1 MHNVPA
7 LVKGKDLCTLLVNTA
22 DAQRLGL
29 ARGGVAQVSSRV
41 GKVEVAVEV
50 TDDMAEGV
58 VSLPHGW
65 GHDQPGT
72 RLTTAAA
79 HAGVNVNLLTDDL
92 RIDPLSGTAVLNGV
106 RVHVSP
112 AAD

>member
-1 MHNVPA
+1 A
-7 LVKGKDLCTLLVNTA
+7 LVKGKDLCTLLVNTS
-22 DAQRLGL
+22 DARRLGL
-29 ARGGVAQVSSRV
+29 VGGGVAQVASRV

-50 TDDMAEGV
+50 TDDIAEGV

-72 RLTTAAA
+72 RLTTATA

-106 RVHVSP
+106 RVTVSP
-112 AAD
+112 AAP